1 MTEDSTNAG
10 SRGTRPGSVADR
22 LANLAQG
29 ENVTLSIAHGPAAD
43 SFDAWVIATKK
54 RMHANTAPTIARVRD
69 RHPERVFEAETG
81 VMISSQNRAH
91 VVMVITR
98 LADLA

>member
-1 MTEDSTNAG
+1 MTEETTNTML
-10 SRGTRPGSVADR
+10 RGTRQGSIADR
-22 LANLAQG
+22 LAGLAQG
-29 ENVTLSIAHGPAAD
+29 ENVTLSVPHGAAAD

-54 RMHANTAPTIARVRD
+54 RMHANIAPTIARVRD
-69 RHPERVFEAETG
+69 RHPSRTFETETG
-81 VMISSQNRAH
+81 VMVSSQNRAH